1 MGTYWG
7 SCWFIHCLADV
18 FTVLIPLRIDCSP
31 STYFSPLFHTH
42 PACSIEA
49 AILIEDGYMGHQT
62 GSVRDSVP
70 SSFSQRLQ
78 SFSAFHQDLQRELIS
93 HWTRLVPY
101 VTIFAMSI
109 ITLAGFGHHAA
120 KFQKSRSNRRYV
132 NRCLDSLSL
141 FSVCPHC
148 FVHTAHTSTS
158 VSHRNNPHFPP
169 ISHRF
174 IFCNSCRFFN
184 QSSLFQSQES
194 NIGAAHHSLTFV
206 GLMEPPCQVRDTDL
220 NRSSIT
226 ARCIYSA

>member
-132 NRCLDSLSL
+132 NRCLWFALTIFSLSAL
-141 FSVCPHC
+141 LCSYSAHIYQCFSSAQSPFYPHI
-148 FVHTAHTSTS
+148 
-158 VSHRNNPHFPP
+158 PP
-169 ISHRF
+169 IHILQFLSF
-174 IFCNSCRFFN
+174 FLTNQVFFN
-184 QSSLFQSQES
+184 L
-194 NIGAAHHSLTFV
+194 
-206 GLMEPPCQVRDTDL
+206 R
-220 NRSSIT
+220 NRT
-226 ARCIYSA
+226 